1 MEEEN
6 PYRKVRAIM
15 QAKIILKDTDLNQIY
30 ANVIYNAKKYDIHT
44 ITHTGIGAPFM
55 GIFEIDVMFLGRAML
70 IWNLAFKAGSSK
82 HGKARRASVAWN

>member
-1 MEEEN
+1 M
-6 PYRKVRAIM
+6 PQYSVM
-15 QAKIILKDTDLNQIY
+15 
-30 ANVIYNAKKYDIHT
+30 YNSMACT
-44 ITHTGIGAPFM
+44 ITHTGIGAPSM